1 MVKTMRILH
10 KISKAIRVVEEKE
23 EFYLDVKE
31 LKKYDK
37 KDFVKLIDNISSLN
51 EYQKLASR
59 TLPDLNE
66 FYLGNIMID
75 NLLEDSNIVHCMYG
89 VDTEIGEILDLYKKS
104 FAYRKIFDKTNL
116 LEEVCDIMW
125 YLAAGCTIS
134 KINLSSLINKPL
146 NFNGSLIPNSD
157 YPTLDIM
164 AELYNNI
171 KNYHKNEL
179 QINNIIEN
187 LVESEEQLF
196 KGLTN
201 NINKLIIRY
210 PDKFTNSNAVNRNL
224 DVERNELEK

>member
-1 MVKTMRILH
+1 MRIVT
-10 KISKAIRVVEEKE
+10 KAEKEIYEVEEVG
-23 EFYLDVKE
+23 DVFFTID
-31 LKKYDK
+31 LPLRHIDK
-37 KDFVKLIDNISSLN
+37 KDCVVLVDKITSLD
-51 EYQKLASR
+51 EYQKLAAR

-75 NLLEDSNIVHCMYG
+75 NLLEDANIVHCMYG
-89 VDTEIGEILDLYKKS
+89 IDTEIGEILDLYKKS

-125 YLAAGCTIS
+125 YVAAGCTIS
-134 KINLSSLINKPL
+134 KVNLSNLINRRL
-146 NFNGSLIPNSD
+146 NFNGSLIPNND

-171 KNYHKNEL
+171 KDYHKNKL
-179 QINNIIEN
+179 QIEDIIEP

-196 KGLTN
+196 RGLTN

-210 PDKFTNSNAVNRNL
+210 PDKFTNNDAVNRNL
-224 DVERNELEK
+224 DIERNELEK